1 MEIYTLHKLASRN
14 EARIQHTFHTFYFGE
29 VQRRLSHSWLGH
41 AYRVYQPRKSRKS
54 SFRESKNWLCER
66 QEEREIGEIRK
77 KGENRSNKRRWVEV
91 ALEERETETDRKREK
106 EGMFATK
113 RQAVNKVANS
123 PGRRRRRRRMRRRRG
138 GLRPFIFLQNLC
150 SSHLRHPLV
159 PPSPFWASP
168 RLKRLPPPPLLS
180 SLSSPSSSS
189 SLDPARVALTRRRD
203 FHTIVCIETN
213 RSREPREIRTILLY
227 IYTTAFFTDRERE
240 RDKDLCLYTDLFA
253 E

>member
-1 MEIYTLHKLASRN
+1 
-14 EARIQHTFHTFYFGE
+14 
-29 VQRRLSHSWLGH
+29 
-41 AYRVYQPRKSRKS
+41 
-54 SFRESKNWLCER
+54 
-66 QEEREIGEIRK
+66 
-77 KGENRSNKRRWVEV
+77 
-91 ALEERETETDRKREK
+91 
-106 EGMFATK
+106 MFATK

-227 IYTTAFFTDRERE
+227 IYTTPSSQIERE
-240 RDKDLCLYTDLFA
+240 RGIRIFVFTQIYSQSDFNRNWNC
-253 E
+253 